1 MYLKK
6 VTLTIIEQY
15 SEMSKQYLKTITTWC
30 STLLIMNIF
39 YVAFTFFTFDSI
51 YEMTSKQKNSCIAIS
66 VILHFTLLA
75 SFLFTF
81 TITITQ
87 YLIFFKNFLIYS
99 QIFLKSCSFSY
110 GIALIIVI
118 INLSIDSNAYI
129 NSNNYCW
136 LQPQFAIYSVILPIG
151 LILIINLILFLLIMI
166 KISKNDIKRKK
177 YVNTFEMEKKDVK
190 RHLIW
195 NITLFLNTGI
205 LVEFYLIFNI

>member
-1 MYLKK
+1 LPKEENKMYLKK

-51 YEMTSKQKNSCIAIS
+51 YEMTSNQKSSCIAIG
-66 VILHFTLLA
+66 VILHFTLLS

-99 QIFLKSCSFSY
+99 QIFPKSCSFSY

-118 INLSIDSNAYI
+118 INLSIDSSAYI

-151 LILIINLILFLLIMI
+151 LILIVNLILFLLIMI
-166 KISKNDIKRKK
+166 KISKNDAKRKK

-205 LVEFYLIFNI
+205 N